1 MTKLS
6 MHERLPF
13 DEATAPSLVSTGE
26 LPQTEQVRDA
36 VTEAYERYR
45 SNGDGAVADY
55 IPALAS
61 ASPALFG
68 ICVVGA
74 RRWFFEIGDVETAFS
89 IQSVSKPFVFA
100 LVCEAIGYEAA
111 RHQLGVNSTGFPF
124 NSLIAVELNDDR
136 TMNPLVNAGAIA
148 TTSLVPGNT
157 ADEKWERIRDGL
169 SRFAGRELTL
179 SKDVRDHATVS
190 HSPSSLSARV
200 DRAPRAGRQEGTR
213 ARCAR

>member
-6 MHERLPF
+6 MYESLPF

-61 ASPALFG
+61 ASPGLFG

-74 RRWFFEIGDVETAFS
+74 RGRFFEIGDVETAFS
-89 IQSVSKPFVFA
+89 IPERLQ
-100 LVCEAIGYEAA
+100 AIRLRVGL
-111 RHQLGVNSTGFPF
+111 RG
-124 NSLIAVELNDDR
+124 DR
-136 TMNPLVNAGAIA
+136 VRAGA
-148 TTSLVPGNT
+148 
-157 ADEKWERIRDGL
+157 
-169 SRFAGRELTL
+169 
-179 SKDVRDHATVS
+179 
-190 HSPSSLSARV
+190 PS
-200 DRAPRAGRQEGTR
+200 AGRQQHRIPVQLADGCRVE
-213 ARCAR
+213 